1 MGNEIET
8 RTGTYTG
15 IKQDKKRWLLYF
27 NEGGEEEQKYS
38 AFDPLLNLNDLKIGQ
53 QYRYKVEHVPMPK
66 EQGKFYHNLA
76 RTGRDAAFAIEGI
89 EQPAKQP
96 PTPKPPEQK
105 EQPTQEPSALQK
117 EYNERIAKEK
127 AEKAQ
132 AEEAKQRSISRG
144 GYSHDASQI
153 LGDLEKSGTIKI
165 TAKAG
170 LSTEEKIQEILK
182 LATEYHDIILGHLQD
197 NAAKAEEKFRAELAN
212 GSLKP
217 QKAEKKEP
225 VEALLG

>member
-1 MGNEIET
+1 M
-8 RTGTYTG
+8 
-15 IKQDKKRWLLYF
+15 
-27 NEGGEEEQKYS
+27 
-38 AFDPLLNLNDLKIGQ
+38 
-53 QYRYKVEHVPMPK
+53 YK
-66 EQGKFYHNLA
+66 
-76 RTGRDAAFAIEGI
+76 
-89 EQPAKQP
+89 
-96 PTPKPPEQK
+96 
-105 EQPTQEPSALQK
+105 PTQEPSALQK